1 MNFLLIPIGIL
12 VGLIAGLFPGLHI
25 NFILSILAVIGLN
38 KSDFSLFAIS
48 LFPSY
53 LISSLLPSIFFAAPE
68 AGNVTIMLPGQRLL
82 KEGKGLLALKAAI
95 FSIVI
100 AALVCV
106 VIFPLTMDF
115 YSRTFLII
123 KDYLKFLLLVFSI
136 LLLARSKNP
145 INYLVFFISSGI
157 LGYCAFN
164 IGLKEPFLPL
174 FCGMFAISGLID
186 YSKAKHFPYQ
196 SDSKIPE
203 VSLIKYSVLGVVLG
217 LIADFFPGIS
227 SSSQIATF
235 LSIFIPLNS
244 LSYLSTTS
252 AVTISQSVFSLS
264 TAAAIDKSRVGATA
278 YLSQFININDNLL
291 LLLSVFIFSL
301 SIAALIV
308 YLLRNKIS
316 FLATID
322 FGIIRY
328 VLIAYFV
335 VVTLILNGFFGIVIL
350 CFSTILGL
358 LCMRFENERTSLMGS
373 IIIPTLMLL
382 FRIFF

>member
-1 MNFLLIPIGIL
+1 MNNDISRIS
-12 VGLIAGLFPGLHI
+12 
-25 NFILSILAVIGLN
+25 FI
-38 KSDFSLFAIS
+38 K
-48 LFPSY
+48 
-53 LISSLLPSIFFAAPE
+53 
-68 AGNVTIMLPGQRLL
+68 
-82 KEGKGLLALKAAI
+82 
-95 FSIVI
+95 
-100 AALVCV
+100 
-106 VIFPLTMDF
+106 
-115 YSRTFLII
+115 
-123 KDYLKFLLLVFSI
+123 
-136 LLLARSKNP
+136 
-145 INYLVFFISSGI
+145 
-157 LGYCAFN
+157 
-164 IGLKEPFLPL
+164 
-174 FCGMFAISGLID
+174 
-186 YSKAKHFPYQ
+186 KH
-196 SDSKIPE
+196 
-203 VSLIKYSVLGVVLG
+203 
-217 LIADFFPGIS
+217 
-227 SSSQIATF
+227 SQIATF